1 LRTRIL
7 TACRGRCAT
16 RHVPA
21 FAFAVL
27 MLAIPAH
34 VFAVLG
40 GSEASVQTDQ
50 THMQASLR
58 TTQSGAYAVHE
69 LHSPNGVVVREY
81 ASGGTVFGLAWEGPW
96 LPDMHQLLGSYFESY
111 QKALQAQSGGRSGR
125 RPIHVELPGLVVN
138 VAGHPRSFHGHAYV
152 PTMMPQGVRA
162 EEIR

>member
-7 TACRGRCAT
+7 IACRGRCAT
-16 RHVPA
+16 RRLPAIA
-21 FAFAVL
+21 FAL
-27 MLAIPAH
+27 LTLAMPVH
-34 VFAVLG
+34 LFAVLG

-69 LHSPNGVVVREY
+69 LHGPSGVVVREY
-81 ASGGTVFGLAWEGPW
+81 ASEGTVFGVAWEGPW

-111 QKALQAQSGGRSGR
+111 QKALQAQSGGRNGR

-138 VAGHPRSFHGHAYV
+138 VAGHPRSFHGRAYV
-152 PTMMPQGVRA
+152 PGMMPQSVKA